1 MQYICT
7 IYFYNTTLQIIV
19 ETKTNNKH
27 YILYI
32 LIKKNYCI
40 KLNKYKII
48 NNIFYFKNCFFVL
61 NNKRLRIVII

>member
-48 NNIFYFKNCFFVL
+48 NNIFILK
-61 NNKRLRIVII
+61 IVSLF